1 MTFLYKYR
9 MCFDH
14 IHPHSWIFL
23 PHGELSSH
31 RGLSEEV
38 PKILALI
45 VVRCKDDQQNCVHF
59 QLIFISFA
67 FIVS

>member
-1 MTFLYKYR
+1 MTFLYKYI

-14 IHPHSWIFL
+14 IHPIVGSFYLMESFL
-23 PHGELSSH
+23 LTV
-31 RGLSEEV
+31 GLSEEV

-59 QLIFISFA
+59 QLIFIPFA